1 MTDREQQPQTPI
13 PTPPDPARV
22 RALRHQLER
31 DLRQRRRE
39 GRQVRVGLTHRT
51 GKQIKDIGAYTMIPT
66 MMVAGP
72 ALGYGFGWVIQ
83 EVLGGAPW
91 VAMGGMF
98 FGLIAAFRQIYLLLA
113 GRTAPPSREIPRAG
127 PAADDDPENRP

>member
-1 MTDREQQPQTPI
+1 MNDREQQPQSPI
-13 PTPPDPARV
+13 PSPPDPARV
-22 RALRHQLER
+22 RELRRQLDR

-39 GRQVRVGLTHRT
+39 SRQVRVGLTPRT
-51 GKQIKDIGAYTMIPT
+51 GKQIRDIGAYTMIPT
-66 MMVAGP
+66 MMIAGP

-91 VAMGGMF
+91 VAVGGMF

-113 GRTAPPSREIPRAG
+113 GRTAPPPGETPRTA
-127 PAADDDPENRP
+127 PPTDDDSERKA